1 MSIADQITRIQNAKN
16 AIKTSI
22 ENKGVTVAADA
33 KLDAYPAL
41 IDSIE
46 VGSGGGGPTEYV
58 NPDFYNTRTSNGTDY
73 RYLFYE
79 FNNQLKN
86 KTTYEAGLNLSN
98 WDISKVT
105 YYMSMFDRAYV
116 KKIDVSG
123 WAKTVNLREP
133 WGNMTSIFS
142 YFNGEEID
150 ITGWNTSNIDRCNW
164 FYDCSNLKKIYGEL
178 DLSNLNPDWL
188 TKPGLLITTDPSY
201 MFCRNRNLEYV
212 KLNNIYANKE
222 MTNSSSWSIQCFED
236 SKLSD
241 ECLVH
246 IFNNLP
252 DLYNK
257 GLTETDQ
264 IVFALPTTNTLT
276 ADQVTIATNKGWT
289 VTNTTY

>member
-1 MSIADQITRIQNAKN
+1 MSITDQITRIQNAKS

-33 KLDAYPAL
+33 KLDAFPAL

-46 VGSGGGGPTEYV
+46 VGSGGGSPTEYI
-58 NPDFYNTRTSNGTDY
+58 NPDFYNIRTANGTDY

-86 KTTYEAGLNLSN
+86 KAVYEAGLNLSN
-98 WDISKVT
+98 WDVSKVI
-105 YYMSMFDRAYV
+105 YYMYMFNYAYV

-123 WAKTVNLREP
+123 WAQMVNRKEQ
-133 WGNMTSIFS
+133 WNFMDAIFS

-150 ITGWNTSNIDRCNW
+150 ITGWNTRSIERCSW
-164 FYDCSNLKKIYGEL
+164 FFGCSNLKKIYGEL
-178 DLSNLNPDWL
+178 DLSNLRPGWL
-188 TKPGLLITTDPSY
+188 TKSSIISTSPDY
-201 MFCRNRNLEYV
+201 MFKYNYNLEYV

-222 MTNSSSWSIQCFED
+222 MDNSSSWSIQCFED

-264 IVFALPTTNTLT
+264 IVFVLPKTNTLT

>member
-1 MSIADQITRIQNAKN
+1 MSIKDQITRIQTAKS

-22 ENKGVTVAADA
+22 ENKGVTVAEDA

-41 IDSIE
+41 IDSIK
-46 VGSGGGGPTEYV
+46 VGSGGGSSTEYI
-58 NPDFYNTRTSNGTDY
+58 NPDFYNIKTSNGTDY

-86 KTTYEAGLNLSN
+86 EATYEAGLNLSN
-98 WDISKVT
+98 WDISKVI
-105 YYMSMFDRAYV
+105 YYMYMFNYAYV
-116 KKIDVSG
+116 KKIDLSG
-123 WAKTVNLREP
+123 WAKTVNMKEP
-133 WGNMTSIFS
+133 WGFMNSLFA

-150 ITGWNTSNIDRCNW
+150 LTGWNTRNMERCSW
-164 FYDCSNLKKIYGEL
+164 FYNCKNLKKIYGEL
-178 DLSNLNPDWL
+178 DLSNLRSGWL
-188 TKPGLLITTDPSY
+188 TKSSIISTSPDY
-201 MFCRNRNLEYV
+201 MFKNNYNLEYV
-212 KLNNIYANKE
+212 KLSNIYANKE
-222 MTNSSSWSIQCFED
+222 MTNSSSWSIRCFED

-264 IVFALPTTNTLT
+264 ITFALPKTNTLT